1 MIERLTAKM
10 EKIAQANEVNLTLL
24 DFRNPSIE

>member
-10 EKIAQANEVNLTLL
+10 EKIVQANEVNLTIL
-24 DFRNPSIE
+24 DFRNPIIE